1 MKNDLKDI
9 PWDSIL
15 SLDISKF
22 GFQFVFCKNKYTVGW
37 TWLNDKISKKEI
49 SLKGKPWINK
59 NIPFL
64 IRECNRLSKR
74 YWQPFYKLYIDQS
87 YWCWSRNIYVKTTLF
102 VEFLSTFRKYSLL
115 LTMIFFV
122 KFDFYGIYGLA
133 NSWLKSFLTVNLQL
147 SVRNDNLPKHS

>member
-1 MKNDLKDI
+1 MTEKIFLGI
-9 PWDSIL
+9 VFYLWISP
-15 SLDISKF
+15 SLAFNLFFARTNTLLDEHA
-22 GFQFVFCKNKYTVGW
+22 
-37 TWLNDKISKKEI
+37 LNDKISKKEI

-64 IRECNRLSKR
+64 IRECNRLSKC